1 MHINHMD
8 MWNALFYII
17 KTPSFLKHYFQLFRF
32 RLIHFDEYFTIHKI
46 NINVLIS
53 QMYLSIYK
61 KKKIYFS
68 AVVSTSITQHCEA
81 I

>member
-1 MHINHMD
+1 MHINRMD

-17 KTPSFLKHYFQLFRF
+17 KTPSFFKHYFQLFGF
-32 RLIHFDEYFTIHKI
+32 RLIHFDEYFIIHKI

-61 KKKIYFS
+61 KKTIYFS
-68 AVVSTSITQHCEA
+68 AVVSM
-81 I
+81 